1 MNFNYKDIMI
11 DLIIIKLLLYKDL
24 YIKYRKYI
32 VINKEHYIIYNI
44 LDNLYNK
51 LNRDINFS
59 EFKLSCL
66 QEDASLL
73 PLLETIEHQEVALD
87 AAQDIVQKYCDR
99 QWAHRVAL
107 KAIAVTEGTEPVEA
121 LVEEYT
127 SYDTSIKDGHDEFVI
142 TDDYA
147 MLYNEVDRKGGVL
160 WRLPWLNE
168 SIGGLHKGDSGF
180 IFARTNAGKSTFVA
194 SEVSNMLKQITSP
207 CCFFF
212 NEEAAARMK
221 WRVFQA
227 YFGATDQRLL
237 ENIEKCQAMFDEET
251 KGLFKFYNMPM
262 IQKREVDAICKD
274 IKPQLIVIDNVD
286 KVYGFKGDREDLR
299 LKHIYTWQRELAK
312 TYGIAIGVC
321 QAGSTAE
328 NKKWL
333 QHTDIDSAHTA
344 KSSEADFIIG
354 IGATYDV
361 GAEDIRYL
369 HIVKNKFKPGVHRH
383 ECRID
388 AYTARFKP
396 L

>member
-1 MNFNYKDIMI
+1 MI
-11 DLIIIKLLLYKDL
+11 DIIIIKFLLYKEF
-24 YIKYRKYI
+24 YIKYRRFI
-32 VINKEHYIIYNI
+32 VVNKEHNI
-44 LDNLYNK
+44 LYKVLDSMYSS
-51 LNRDINFS
+51 LNRDITFT

-66 QEDASLL
+66 QEDESLL
-73 PLLETIEHQEVALD
+73 QLLETIEQQDVNID
-87 AAQDIVQKYCDR
+87 AAQDIIKKYCDR
-99 QWAHRVAL
+99 QWAHNVAL
-107 KAIAVTEGTEPVEA
+107 KAIAVTEGRESIEA
-121 LVEEYT
+121 LQEEYNAYESLMPNSEEN
-127 SYDTSIKDGHDEFVI
+127 SYSI
-142 TDDYA
+142 TDDFA
-147 MLYNEVDRKGGVL
+147 ALYNEVDRKGGIQ
-160 WRLPWLNE
+160 WRLPWLNQ

-194 SEVSNMLKQITSP
+194 SEISYMLKQLDSP

-221 WRVFQA
+221 WRIFQA
-227 YFGATDQRLL
+227 YFGATDERLL
-237 ENIEKCQAMFDEET
+237 SNIEKCQEVFMSET
-251 KGLFKFYNMPM
+251 KELFHFYNMPM
-262 IQKREVDAICKD
+262 IQKKEVEAVCKEMQ
-274 IKPQLIVIDNVD
+274 PQLIVMDNVD

-299 LKHIYTWQRELAK
+299 LKHVYTWQRELAK

-354 IGATYDV
+354 IGTTLDV

-369 HIVKNKFKPGVHRH
+369 RLVKNKFKPGEWRH

-388 AYTARFKP
+388 PYTARYREI
-396 L
+396 